1 MKNDVLNV
9 LKNDPNSIIV
19 LVGDHGPYLTK
30 NCSGL
35 QDLYDTSLINKYDLQ
50 DRYGTFLSIYWPKDI
65 KGIDYNIQMSQD
77 IFPAILSKITNNN
90 NLFDELKVERKFFWD
105 WEVNWTVGGVNV
117 NEGVIKGGIDS
128 GKPLFDI
135 RSYNL
140 SN

>member
-9 LKNDPNSIIV
+9 LKNDPGSIIV

-35 QDLYDTSLINKYDLQ
+35 QDLYDTSVINKYDLQ

-65 KGIDYNIQMSQD
+65 TSIENNIQMSQD

-90 NLFDELKVERKFFWD
+90 NLFNELKVERKFF
-105 WEVNWTVGGVNV
+105 
-117 NEGVIKGGIDS
+117 GI
-128 GKPLFDI
+128 G
-135 RSYNL
+135 RSIGRL
-140 SN
+140 EA

>member
-9 LKNDPNSIIV
+9 IKNDPNSIIV

-35 QDLYDTSLINKYDLQ
+35 QDFYEKSEINKYDLQ
-50 DRYGTFLSIYWPKDI
+50 DRYGTFLSIYWPEDI
-65 KGIDYNIQMSQD
+65 SKIENNIQISQD
-77 IFPAILSKITNNN
+77 IFPAILSQITNNK
-90 NLFDELKVERKFFWD
+90 NLFNELKVERKFFWD
-105 WEVNWTVGGVNV
+105 WEVNWSVGGVNV
-117 NEGVIKGGIDS
+117 NNVIIEGGKDD
-128 GKPLFDI
+128 GKPLFDN